1 MSSEKKTIRQLLAGR
16 TQTWLA
22 SKIGVNGNS
31 VSMWNNKKQRPSDKY
46 LLLMA
51 NIFNVDADCIDV
63 REESERKPKLIYST
77 MEQARYNS
85 GYKTGYRQ
93 GIRQAT
99 TPWRKG
105 SEWTEADGRV
115 LTYDPYFSG
124 PAAQPTYGY
133 TVRRCIN
140 PSWHWMP
147 LPQPPQGD
155 E

>member
-51 NIFNVDADCIDV
+51 NIFNVDVDCIDV
-63 REESERKPKLIYST
+63 RKESERKPKLIYST

-105 SEWTEADGRV
+105 GEWTEADGSV
-115 LTYDPYFSG
+115 LCYEPN
-124 PAAQPTYGY
+124 
-133 TVRRCIN
+133 TVYPRGVRYSVACR
-140 PSWHWMP
+140 PLPRWYWMP
-147 LPQPPQGD
+147 LPQPPKC
-155 E
+155 